1 MKILFYSMA
10 LELCIDKNSCSLLLW
25 RASRITLNLQKKK
38 KFKISLAL
46 LKIQNNNKKYYFLKD
61 AQYINFSTMRE
72 FASSLSCKSVNFRR
86 IRSVQ
91 IRIFYF
97 YLQLAKISMTLIGT
111 SSSQSF
117 CHSTNILDG
126 TVNFCVCD
134 FFPVS
139 VDGSTFFSLPDGH
152 AIFVLRS

>member
-1 MKILFYSMA
+1 MRILFYSMA

-72 FASSLSCKSVNFRR
+72 FASSLSCKSVNFRK

-97 YLQLAKISMTLIGT
+97 YFVCTRLFRKIYTVVKNVVQVLVLAESAVQLLNRQLYTQYSIASRPFSQEKIHI
-111 SSSQSF
+111 QY
-117 CHSTNILDG
+117 
-126 TVNFCVCD
+126 TVQ
-134 FFPVS
+134 
-139 VDGSTFFSLPDGH
+139 
-152 AIFVLRS
+152 